1 MDSPNFP
8 STDHDMEKRWLNPS
22 TIPVT
27 KKRNDIQV
35 FQVVPSIS
43 DHPINKWEVCSPVPK
58 CNEKIERIK

>member
-8 STDHDMEKRWLNPS
+8 SIGHDMEKRWLNPS
-22 TIPVT
+22 TIPV
-27 KKRNDIQV
+27 KKKTNDIQV

-43 DHPINKWEVCSPVPK
+43 DHPINNWEVCNPVPK